1 MKTIGIIGGMSWQ
14 STAEYYRLL
23 NEFTKQELG
32 GFHSCKCII
41 NSLDFAQIES
51 LQHKGDWNSL
61 TKIMIN
67 TAISLEKAGA
77 ELLIISTN
85 TMHKMAGDIERTI
98 NIPLLHIADATA
110 RAIKEQKISK
120 VALLGTKF
128 TMEQDFY
135 KQRITNKFGI
145 DLIIPDEKARNI
157 VHDVIYKEL
166 VMGIINMESQEKFKS
181 IIKELGNRGAEGVIL
196 GCTEIPLLIKQDN
209 SELILF
215 DTTKIH
221 SKYAIQIALE

>member
-51 LQHKGDWNSL
+51 LQHKGEWNRL
-61 TKIMIN
+61 TEIMIN